1 MKPSG
6 SNVLA
11 VKSCFLILQYIFS
24 YCKGS
29 LIRRKRTASWFINNG
44 GKKNI
49 KRSPFYVIICEQYIE
64 YHNIKYLDAIL

>member
-44 GKKNI
+44 GKKISRGPRSMLLFVSNI
-49 KRSPFYVIICEQYIE
+49 
-64 YHNIKYLDAIL
+64 